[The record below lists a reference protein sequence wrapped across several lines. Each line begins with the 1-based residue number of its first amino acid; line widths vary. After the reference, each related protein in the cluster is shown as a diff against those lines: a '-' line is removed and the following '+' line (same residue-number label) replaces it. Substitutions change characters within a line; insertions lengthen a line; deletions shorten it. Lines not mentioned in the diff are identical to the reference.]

1 MLMGEVRAEG
11 LLRAIDPAVRVSL
24 TEAQE
29 DAIRAAARRDSWK
42 RHPVDIRLALPT
54 PFGRFYLALIGGRE
68 HRSAAPARRRTQPPS
83 PGERR
88 QPGDSGRP
96 DRFARSGRFGA
107 LRDFRRRH
115 PSVTRAGAAWPAS
128 VNAG

>member
-42 RHPVDIRLALPT
+42 RHPVDLRLTLPT
-54 PFGRFYLALIGGRE
+54 PFGRFYLALVAGRE
-68 HRSAAPARRRTQPPS
+68 RRSTARLAT
-83 PGERR
+83 ERKR
-88 QPGDSGRP
+88 QPLASAGNLAMLGTLIALP
-96 DRFARSGRFGA
+96 ALAGLALYGIFAGTP
-107 LRDFRRRH
+107 L
-115 PSVTRAGAAWPAS
+115 P
-128 VNAG
+128 